1 VHAGARSFAI
11 SISIL
16 LSHMKHT
23 IIGFIVLACLGTTV
37 AAENPQQAFVK
48 GWKGQSVV
56 VKTGLYSLIYN
67 ERGKLGTTRSG
78 QRDGLLV
85 VTPLRGHYFR
95 FDGRQGRDTVIA
107 TDPDML
113 IKAVHAEY
121 EVDALDVRPY
131 RKLDPL
137 AIHRFEPG
145 IELVISN
152 VRIESDEVKFEFAE
166 PRGSKDP
173 ITSLCVKWPL
183 PLSPSFGEREAL
195 EEVLGRFVEV
205 KSRTGR

>member
-1 VHAGARSFAI
+1 
-11 SISIL
+11 
-16 LSHMKHT
+16 MKHT
-23 IIGFIVLACLGTTV
+23 IIALALLACMGTTV
-37 AAENPQQAFVK
+37 AAENPQQAFIK

-56 VKTGLYSLIYN
+56 VKTGLYSLIFN

-95 FDGRQGRDTVIA
+95 FDGRQGRDTVLA
-107 TDPDML
+107 DNPDML

-152 VRIESDEVKFEFAE
+152 VRIGADEVKFEFADS
-166 PRGSKDP
+166 RGRKDP
-173 ITSLCVKWPL
+173 VTSLCVKWPL
-183 PLSPSFGEREAL
+183 PLSPSFDERAAL
-195 EEVLGRFVEV
+195 EEVVRKFIEV
-205 KSRTGR
+205 KSPAAR